1 MVVKLSELEKFYA
14 ECNYV
19 NGEFNLLDEIDKI
32 LSILIHEKTKT
43 YNYFRVGTLLLFYEE
58 WRKCLKIDFYTEIAR
73 INDMRKAY
81 DVSNLM
87 SRKTTDLFGT
97 AKEFKPKEFE
107 IGKYS
112 LKFYT
117 KPDYHFIMYQ
127 IHREIISKNYKYFKK
142 K

>member
-1 MVVKLSELEKFYA
+1 MVLKLSELEKFYA

-32 LSILIHEKTKT
+32 LSVLIHDKTKT

-58 WRKCLKIDFYTEIAR
+58 WRKVSKVEFYTEIAR
-73 INDMRKAY
+73 INDMKKVY

-87 SRKTTDLFGT
+87 SRKTTSLFGT
-97 AKEFKPKEFE
+97 AKEFKSKEFE

-112 LKFYT
+112 LKFYS
-117 KPDYHFIMYQ
+117 KPDHYFIMYQ
-127 IHREIISKNYKYFKK
+127 IHREIISKNYKYFSK
-142 K
+142 